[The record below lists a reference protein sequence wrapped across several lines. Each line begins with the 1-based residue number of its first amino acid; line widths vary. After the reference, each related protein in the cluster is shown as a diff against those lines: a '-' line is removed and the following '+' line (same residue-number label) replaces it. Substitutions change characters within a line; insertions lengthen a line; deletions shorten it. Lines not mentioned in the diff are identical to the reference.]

1 MEHEARTVSEAMRA
15 VAQVDDRGFRF
26 ADTKGREVFISFRML
41 AAEVRRVA
49 AAFQMLKLSY
59 GDRIAIIMPDHQP
72 FIIAFLAALTAGLI
86 PVPMSPPL
94 SLTRYDNWN
103 ETAKRILGV
112 AGAAA
117 IVTVAELRPLLWST
131 AAQFNVRLVTLEE
144 LANEDWALDPITVG
158 PDDLAF
164 LQFTSG
170 STGTPRGVMVSHR
183 NIAANC
189 HAIAANYRAIVGQYT
204 SATDGCGVSWLP
216 LYHDMGLI
224 GAVLAPL
231 FAGQST
237 IFLATL
243 AFLKRPTLWFELIH
257 RHRATATFAP
267 NFAYA
272 LCARR
277 VAAQDIAWWD
287 LSCLRTVFCGGEPIA
302 AETLRTFAR
311 RFAPAGFRMEMFCP
325 TYGLAEATLAVS
337 MGRTGESWRSD
348 IVDAER
354 LRSTGLAMTT
364 EANIERMEV
373 VGCGI
378 PVPGHTIDI
387 LDKEGRALPERAIGE
402 VELRGP
408 SVTLGYF
415 GDQQATAAIY
425 CNNGL
430 RTGDLGYIADG
441 ELFITGR
448 KKDLIIVHGRN
459 FAPQEIEWSVEALR
473 EVRKGS
479 VVAFA
484 GKQEEMGDNIVIVCE
499 ATTNAL
505 PELQR
510 AIRRRVSDEL
520 TLTVREVVIVRPG
533 FLPKT
538 SSGKVKRA
546 PTRQLYL
553 DGALICLAAAK
564 HPAGTKRRLLEAR
577 LYFLLVLG
585 RFRYIY
591 RRTLHLLRRGAAIG
605 KRNYG

>member
-1 MEHEARTVSEAMRA
+1 MEHVARTVLDAMSA
-15 VAQVDDRGFRF
+15 VEQVDDRGFKF
-26 ADTKGREVFISFRML
+26 ADTKGELFISFRAL
-41 AAEVRRVA
+41 TAEVRRVA
-49 AAFQMLKLSY
+49 SSLQTLKLSR
-59 GDRIAIIMPDHQP
+59 GDRLAIIMPDHQP
-72 FIIAFLAALTAGLI
+72 FIIAFLAALSAGLI
-86 PVPMSPPL
+86 PVLMYPPL
-94 SLTRYDNWN
+94 SLTRYESWN
-103 ETAKRILGV
+103 ETAKGILGV
-112 AGAAA
+112 AGTSA
-117 IVTVAELRPLLWST
+117 IITVAELRPLLWST
-131 AAQFNVRLVTLEE
+131 AALFNAQLLTLED
-144 LANEDWALDPITVG
+144 LANEDRVLEPIAIG

-183 NIAANC
+183 NIVANC
-189 HAIAANYRAIVGQYT
+189 HAIAANYHAVVGPDK
-204 SATDGCGVSWLP
+204 SAAEGCCVSWLP

-237 IFLATL
+237 VFLATL

-257 RHRATATFAP
+257 QYRGTVTFAP

-277 VAAQDIAWWD
+277 VASQDIGRWD
-287 LSCLRTVFCGGEPIA
+287 LSCLRIVFCGGEPIA
-302 AETLRTFAR
+302 AEALQTFAR
-311 RFAPAGFRMEMFCP
+311 RFAPAGFRTEMFLP

-337 MGRTGESWRSD
+337 MGRAGKSWRSD

-354 LRSTGLAMTT
+354 LRSTGVAMIA
-364 EANIERMEV
+364 EENVERMEV

-378 PVPGHTIDI
+378 PIPDHTVNI
-387 LDKEGRALPERAIGE
+387 LDNEGRPLPERAIGE
-402 VELRGP
+402 VEFKGP

-415 GDQQATAAIY
+415 GDKRATAEMY
-425 CNNGL
+425 RNNGL
-430 RTGDLGYIADG
+430 RTGDLGYVADG

-459 FAPQEIEWSVEALR
+459 YAPQEIEWSVETLR

-484 GKQEEMGDNIVIVCE
+484 GKQGQMGDNIVIVCE
-499 ATTNAL
+499 ATTKAL
-505 PELQR
+505 PELER

-520 TLTVREVVIVRPG
+520 ALAVRDVVIVRPG

-538 SSGKVKRA
+538 SSGKIKRA

-553 DGALICLAAAK
+553 DGTLIVLTSAK
-564 HPAGTKRRLLEAR
+564 HPVGATRRLLEAR
-577 LYFLLVLG
+577 LYFVLMLG

-591 RRTLHLLRRGAAIG
+591 RRTLHILRRGAVIG
-605 KRNYG
+605 KKNYG

>member
-1 MEHEARTVSEAMRA
+1 MEHEARTVLEAMGA
-15 VAQVDDRGFRF
+15 VAQVEDRGFRF
-26 ADTKGREVFISFRML
+26 ADTKGELFISFKTL
-41 AAEVRRVA
+41 TAEVRRVA
-49 AAFQMLKLSY
+49 ASFQMLKLSS
-59 GDRIAIIMPDHQP
+59 GDRLAIIMPDHQQ
-72 FIIAFLAALTAGLI
+72 FIIAFLAALSAGLI
-86 PVPMSPPL
+86 PVLMYPPVSL
-94 SLTRYDNWN
+94 SRYENWN
-103 ETAKRILGV
+103 ETAKGILAV
-112 AGAAA
+112 AGASA

-131 AAQFNVRLVTLEE
+131 AAQFDVQLVTIED
-144 LANEDWALDPITVG
+144 LAKEDWVLRPIVVG
-158 PDDLAF
+158 LDDLAF

-183 NIAANC
+183 NIIANC
-189 HAIAANYRAIVGQYT
+189 NAIAANYHAVVGPNT
-204 SATDGCGVSWLP
+204 SAADGCCVSWLP

-243 AFLKRPTLWFELIH
+243 AFLKRPTLWLELIH
-257 RHRATATFAP
+257 RHRGTVTFAP
-267 NFAYA
+267 NFAFA

-277 VAAQDIAWWD
+277 VAAQDIARWD
-287 LSCLRTVFCGGEPIA
+287 LSCLRIVFCGGEPIA
-302 AETLRTFAR
+302 AETLRNFAR
-311 RFAPAGFRMEMFCP
+311 RFAPAQFRTEMFFP

-337 MGRTGESWRSD
+337 MGRTGESWRTD

-354 LRSTGLAMTT
+354 LRSTGVASTAT
-364 EANIERMEV
+364 ANVERMEV
-373 VGCGI
+373 VGCGS
-378 PVPGHTIDI
+378 PLPGHTVNI
-387 LDKEGRALPERAIGE
+387 LDKEGRPLPERAIGE
-402 VELRGP
+402 VEFTGP

-415 GDQQATAAIY
+415 GDQHATAEIY
-425 CNNGL
+425 GNNSL

-441 ELFITGR
+441 ELFISGR

-459 FAPQEIEWSVEALR
+459 YSPQEIEWSVEALR

-484 GKQEEMGDNIVIVCE
+484 SKQGDMGDNIVIVCE
-499 ATTNAL
+499 ATTKAL
-505 PELQR
+505 PELER

-520 TLTVREVVIVRPG
+520 ALAVGDVVIVRPG

-538 SSGKVKRA
+538 SSGKIKRA

-553 DGALICLAAAK
+553 DGTLIFIAAAK
-564 HPAGTKRRLLEAR
+564 RPVGMTRRVLAAR

-585 RFRYIY
+585 RFRYVY
-591 RRTLHLLRRGAAIG
+591 QRTRHLLRRGAVIG

>member
-1 MEHEARTVSEAMRA
+1 
-15 VAQVDDRGFRF
+15 
-26 ADTKGREVFISFRML
+26 
-41 AAEVRRVA
+41 
-49 AAFQMLKLSY
+49 MLKLSR
-59 GDRIAIIMPDHQP
+59 GDRLAIIMPDHQP
-72 FIIAFLAALTAGLI
+72 FIIAFLAALSAGLI
-86 PVPMSPPL
+86 PVLMYPPL
-94 SLTRYDNWN
+94 SLTRYESWN
-103 ETAKRILGV
+103 ETAKGILGV
-112 AGAAA
+112 AGVSA
-117 IVTVAELRPLLWST
+117 IITVAELRPLLWST
-131 AAQFNVRLVTLEE
+131 AAQFDAQLLTLED
-144 LANEDWALDPITVG
+144 LANEDWALDPIAVDL
-158 PDDLAF
+158 DDLAF

-170 STGTPRGVMVSHR
+170 STGAPRGVMVSHR
-183 NIAANC
+183 NIVANC
-189 HAIAANYRAIVGQYT
+189 HAIAVNYHSVVGPNT
-204 SATDGCGVSWLP
+204 PAAEGCCVSWLP

-257 RHRATATFAP
+257 RYRGTVTFAP

-277 VAAQDIAWWD
+277 VAAQDMARWD
-287 LSCLRTVFCGGEPIA
+287 LSCLRIVFCGGEPIA
-302 AETLRTFAR
+302 AEALQTFSR
-311 RFAPAGFRMEMFCP
+311 RFAPTGFRTEMFLP

-337 MGRTGESWRSD
+337 MGRTGESWRRD
-348 IVDAER
+348 IVDAEQ
-354 LRSTGLAMTT
+354 LRSTGIAMTA
-364 EANIERMEV
+364 EANVERMEV

-378 PVPGHTIDI
+378 PIPGHTVSI
-387 LDKEGRALPERAIGE
+387 LDKEGRILPERAIGE
-402 VELRGP
+402 VEFRGP

-415 GDQQATAAIY
+415 GDKRATAETY
-425 CNNGL
+425 RNNGL

-459 FAPQEIEWSVEALR
+459 YAPQEIEWSVETLR

-484 GKQEEMGDNIVIVCE
+484 GKQGEMGDNIVIVCE
-499 ATTNAL
+499 ATTKAL
-505 PELQR
+505 PELER

-520 TLTVREVVIVRPG
+520 ALAVCDVVVVRPG

-538 SSGKVKRA
+538 SSGKIKRA
-546 PTRQLYL
+546 PTRQFYL
-553 DGALICLAAAK
+553 DGTLIVLAAAK
-564 HPAGTKRRLLEAR
+564 YPVGMTRRLLEAR

-591 RRTLHLLRRGAAIG
+591 RRMFHLLRRGAVIG
-605 KRNYG
+605 KQNYG

>member
-1 MEHEARTVSEAMRA
+1 LKKSSMEHEARTVLEAMSA

-26 ADTKGREVFISFRML
+26 ADTKEELFVSFRTL
-41 AAEVRRVA
+41 TAEVRRVA
-49 AAFQMLKLSY
+49 ASFQVLKLSY
-59 GDRIAIIMPDHQP
+59 GDRLAIIMPDHQP
-72 FIIAFLAALTAGLI
+72 FIIAFLAALSAGLI
-86 PVPMSPPL
+86 PVLMYPPL
-94 SLTRYDNWN
+94 SLTRYENWN
-103 ETAKRILGV
+103 ETAKGILGV
-112 AGAAA
+112 AGASA
-117 IVTVAELRPLLWST
+117 IVTVAELRPLLWSI
-131 AAQFNVRLVTLEE
+131 AAQFNVQLVTLEE
-144 LANEDWALDPITVG
+144 LANENRVLDPIVVD
-158 PDDLAF
+158 PDELAF

-183 NIAANC
+183 NIVANC
-189 HAIAANYRAIVGQYT
+189 HAIAANYHAVVGPYT
-204 SATDGCGVSWLP
+204 SAADGCCVSWLP

-257 RHRATATFAP
+257 RHRGTVTFAP

-277 VAAQDIAWWD
+277 VAAQDIARWD
-287 LSCLRTVFCGGEPIA
+287 LSCLQIVFCGGEPIA

-311 RFAPAGFRMEMFCP
+311 RFAPAGFRTEMFLP

-337 MGRTGESWRSD
+337 MGRRGESWRSD
-348 IVDAER
+348 IVDAGR
-354 LRSTGLAMTT
+354 LRSTEVAITAA
-364 EANIERMEV
+364 ANVERMEV

-378 PVPGHTIDI
+378 PLPGHTVNI
-387 LDKEGRALPERAIGE
+387 LDKEGRPLPERAIGE
-402 VELRGP
+402 VEFRGP

-415 GDQQATAAIY
+415 EDQQATAEVY
-425 CNNGL
+425 RNNGL

-459 FAPQEIEWSVEALR
+459 YAPQEIEWSVERLR

-499 ATTNAL
+499 ATTKAF
-505 PELQR
+505 PELER

-520 TLTVREVVIVRPG
+520 ALAIRDVIIVRPG
-533 FLPKT
+533 VLPKT
-538 SSGKVKRA
+538 SSGKIKRA

-553 DGALICLAAAK
+553 DGALIPLAAAK
-564 HPAGTKRRLLEAR
+564 HPVGMTRRLLEAR

-591 RRTLHLLRRGAAIG
+591 RRTLRLLR
-605 KRNYG
+605 